1 MQPLEMWGGIE
12 CTVVRIGDTWRD
24 QVRETGHHEHPDDLA
39 RIAELGIR
47 TLRYPVLWERCHPG
61 QPGSCGWAWHDQR
74 LESLRQLGISPVVG
88 LLHHGMGPVGT
99 GLLELGFAEGLAAHA
114 GQAAERYPFVQWW
127 APVNEPLTT
136 ARFAC
141 LYGHW
146 HPHEHDEGAF
156 LRATVAQCRAVLLS
170 MRAIRA
176 HSPHA
181 KFVQTE
187 NLGYS
192 FSTPQ
197 LQGQAEY
204 ENERRWLSLDLLC
217 GRVDRSH
224 PWRTHLVAQ
233 GVAARDLDELA
244 TGEATPDMIG
254 INHYVTSDRF
264 LDHRLHRYPAHLHG
278 GNGHTAYVD
287 TEAAR
292 IDLPIEESGWVMA
305 LRNTWQRY
313 GMPIAITEAHL
324 GCNDPHEQVRWLM
337 EAWGAALSMRAEK
350 ADIRAV
356 TAWALLGLVDWDT
369 MLRERNGRFE
379 PGALPARN
387 GILRST
393 LLSQA
398 IASLAKGDQ
407 FTHPSLL
414 KLGWWQRDD
423 RVHAR
428 YA

>member
-12 CTVVRIGDTWRD
+12 CTVVRIGNTWRD
-24 QVRETGHHEHPDDLA
+24 QVRETGHQDRPDDLA

-47 TLRYPVLWERCHPG
+47 TLRYPALWERCHPG
-61 QPGSCGWAWHDQR
+61 QPGACGWAWHDQR
-74 LESLRQLGISPVVG
+74 LEMLQDLGISPLVG

-99 GLLELGFAEGLAAHA
+99 GLLEPGFAEGLAIHA
-114 GQAAERYPFVQWW
+114 GQAAERYPWVRSW

-146 HPHEHDEGAF
+146 HPHQHDEGGF

-170 MRAIRA
+170 IRAIRA
-176 HSPHA
+176 QAPHA
-181 KFVQTE
+181 QFVQTE

-197 LQGQAEY
+197 LHDQADY

-224 PWRTHLVAQ
+224 PWRAHLVAH
-233 GVAARDLDELA
+233 GVVARDLDELA
-244 TGEATPDMIG
+244 TGEAAPDMIG
-254 INHYVTSDRF
+254 VNHYVTSDRF
-264 LDHRLHRYPAHLHG
+264 LDHRLHLYPQGLHG
-278 GNGHTAYVD
+278 GNGHMAYVD

-292 IDLPIEESGWVMA
+292 IDLPIQDSGWIMA
-305 LRNTWQRY
+305 LRDTWQRY
-313 GMPIAITEAHL
+313 GLPIAITEAHL
-324 GCNDPHEQVRWLM
+324 GCNDPREQVCWLM
-337 EAWGAALSMRAEK
+337 EAWRAALSMRAEK

-369 MLRERNGRFE
+369 MLCERNNRFE
-379 PGALPARN
+379 PGALPARD
-387 GILRST
+387 GVPRST
-393 LLSQA
+393 LLAEA
-398 IASLAKGDQ
+398 IASLAQGDQ
-407 FTHPSLL
+407 FAHPTLL
-414 KLGWWQRDD
+414 GLGWWQRDD
-423 RVHAR
+423 RVHAKR
-428 YA
+428 A